1 MNAMYLAFQT
11 VAQRDSIYNL
21 LLEKA
26 DKKCATETN
35 LIEVMQ
41 QWVYGKISNFD
52 YLMHLNSAA
61 YRSFADLSQYSHK
74 QHVGT
79 QYFLGY

>member
-1 MNAMYLAFQT
+1 MYLAFET
-11 VAQRDSIYNL
+11 IDKRDKIYNL
-21 LLEKA
+21 ILEKA

-41 QWVYGKISNFD
+41 QWVCGKISNFD

-61 YRSFADLSQYSHK
+61 FRSFADLSQY
-74 QHVGT
+74 
-79 QYFLGY
+79 FLQKL

>member
-1 MNAMYLAFQT
+1 MYLAFKT
-11 VAQRDSIYNL
+11 ITQRDEIYNL
-21 LLEKA
+21 ILKIA

-61 YRSFADLSQYSHK
+61 YRSFADLSQYFLHK
-74 QHVGT
+74 
-79 QYFLGY
+79 L